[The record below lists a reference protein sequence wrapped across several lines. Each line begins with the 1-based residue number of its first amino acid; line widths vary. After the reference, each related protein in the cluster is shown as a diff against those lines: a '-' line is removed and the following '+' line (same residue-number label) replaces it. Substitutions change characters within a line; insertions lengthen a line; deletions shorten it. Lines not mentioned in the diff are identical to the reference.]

1 MNLGDILGKSIISGE
16 KFTLTFSDV
25 LTAVIII
32 ILARILL
39 LIIRKVFKKTF
50 KKQMADLG
58 KMNSV
63 YRVFKYIIWIVA
75 IILILQTAGVKL
87 GILLAGSAALL
98 VGVGLG
104 LQQVFRDIVSGIFLL
119 FEGTLKTGDVVEL
132 EGVVGIVKDIG
143 FRTTKIESRDNIIL
157 IIPNSKFIEE
167 NVINW
172 SHIEARTRFYV
183 EVGVAYGSDVELVK
197 KVLLE
202 CADAHLDITDFP
214 TPFVRFNDFGDSSLD
229 FQLFFFTYN
238 AFRVENIK
246 SDLRFVIDN
255 KFRENN
261 ITIAFPQRDVHIKNS

>member
-1 MNLGDILGKSIISGE
+1 MNLDGILGKSIIAGE
-16 KFTLTFSDV
+16 KFALTFSDI

-32 ILARILL
+32 VLARILL
-39 LIIRKVFKKTF
+39 LIIRRIFRRTF
-50 KKQMADLG
+50 KKEIAELG
-58 KMNSV
+58 KVNSV
-63 YRVFKYIIWIVA
+63 YRVFKYIIWIIA
-75 IILILQTAGVKL
+75 IIVILQTAGVKL

-119 FEGTLKTGDVVEL
+119 FEGTIKTGDVVEL

-143 FRTTKIESRDNIIL
+143 FRTTKIESRDNIIM

-183 EVGVAYGSDVELVK
+183 EVGVAYGSDVGLVK

-202 CADAHLDITDFP
+202 CAEAHHDITDFP
-214 TPFVRFNDFGDSSLD
+214 GPFVRFNDFGDSSLD
-229 FQLFFFTYN
+229 FQLYFWTNN

-246 SDLRFVIDN
+246 SDLRFSIN
-255 KFRENN
+255 RKFKENGV
-261 ITIAFPQRDVHIKNS
+261 TIPFPQRDVHIKE

>member
-1 MNLGDILGKSIISGE
+1 MNLDEILGKSIISGE
-16 KFTLTFSDV
+16 KFTLTFSDI

-32 ILARILL
+32 ALARILL

-58 KMNSV
+58 KVNSV
-63 YRVFKYIIWIVA
+63 YRVFKYIIWIIA

-87 GILLAGSAALL
+87 GVLLAGSAALL

-172 SHIEARTRFYV
+172 SHIETRTRFYV

-202 CADAHLDITDFP
+202 CAEAHHDITDFP
-214 TPFVRFNDFGDSSLD
+214 APFVRFNDFGDSSLD

>member
-1 MNLGDILGKSIISGE
+1 MNLDEILGKSIISGE
-16 KFTLTFSDV
+16 KFTLTFSDI

-32 ILARILL
+32 ALARILL

-58 KMNSV
+58 KVNSV
-63 YRVFKYIIWIVA
+63 YRVFKYIIWIIA

-143 FRTTKIESRDNIIL
+143 FRTTKIESRDNIIM

-172 SHIEARTRFYV
+172 SHIETRTRFYV
-183 EVGVAYGSDVELVK
+183 EVGVAYGSDVGLVK

-202 CADAHLDITDFP
+202 CAKAHADITDFP
-214 TPFVRFNDFGDSSLD
+214 APFVRFNDFGDSSLD

-246 SDLRFVIDN
+246 SDLRFEIDN
-255 KFRENN
+255 KFRENS